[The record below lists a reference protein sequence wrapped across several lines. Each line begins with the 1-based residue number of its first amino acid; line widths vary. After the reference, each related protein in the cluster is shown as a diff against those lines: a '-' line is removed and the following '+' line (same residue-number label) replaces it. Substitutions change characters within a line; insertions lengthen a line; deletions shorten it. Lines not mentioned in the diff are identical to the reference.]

1 MNKSSDGSQ
10 GPAPQSGSSP
20 NGRNEG
26 VKGAFQASFPV
37 RIGDIN
43 YGGHMG
49 NDRFLSLFHD
59 ARLQFLESL
68 GLSER
73 DIGGGTSLIMSEA
86 HIRFRAEAF
95 YGDSLTVLIT
105 VSDLKDTRFI
115 LDYAVSKDGGE
126 TPVATG
132 YTVMV
137 GFDYERRRVC
147 RLPKTFLAKVR

>member
-1 MNKSSDGSQ
+1 MNESLESSQD
-10 GPAPQSGSSP
+10 PAPQSRSSP
-20 NGRNEG
+20 KELNEG
-26 VKGAFQASFPV
+26 VKGAFRASFPI
-37 RIGDIN
+37 RISDIN

-59 ARLQFLESL
+59 ARLQFLKSL

-95 YGDSLTVLIT
+95 YGDSLTVLVT
-105 VSDLKDTRFI
+105 VSDLKDTRFV
-115 LDYAVSKDGGE
+115 LEYAVSKDGGE

-147 RLPKTFLAKVR
+147 RLPKSFRTKVT